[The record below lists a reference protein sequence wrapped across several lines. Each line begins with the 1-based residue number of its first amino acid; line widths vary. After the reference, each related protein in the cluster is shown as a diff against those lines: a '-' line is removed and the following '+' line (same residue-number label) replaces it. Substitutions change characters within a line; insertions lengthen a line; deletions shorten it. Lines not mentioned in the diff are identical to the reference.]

1 MVKKSQR
8 RMKAVLCSLLINI
21 KVTDMLGYVITT
33 IMPIIYSQHVMD
45 LTCGGINLTVLCE
58 KHKLTLND
66 FICVS
71 FMLSLIDM
79 YMVEH
84 YLDAF

>member
-1 MVKKSQR
+1 MIKKSQR

-21 KVTDMLGYVITT
+21 KVIDMLGYAITT

-45 LTCGGINLTVLCE
+45 LTCGGINLKVLCE

-66 FICVS
+66 LNVYHLC
-71 FMLSLIDM
+71 
-79 YMVEH
+79 
-84 YLDAF
+84 YL